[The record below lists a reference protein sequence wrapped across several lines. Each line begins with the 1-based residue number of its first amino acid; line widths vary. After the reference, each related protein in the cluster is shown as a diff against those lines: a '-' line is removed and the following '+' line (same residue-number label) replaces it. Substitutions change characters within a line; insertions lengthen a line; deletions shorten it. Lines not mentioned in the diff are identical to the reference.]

1 MTRNGFMA
9 AAALL
14 PACAFSAAAP
24 AQARIVCRGDYQL
37 VQGNLISTPYCA
49 DNYVAEVARKYGMRV
64 SDAEI
69 RNNPNKK
76 REVCR
81 FIGHDIRVSEHC
93 NNEAIRGRRG
103 F

>member
-1 MTRNGFMA
+1 MNPRGLAASILGTAVVMTATGADA
-9 AAALL
+9 AG
-14 PACAFSAAAP
+14 
-24 AQARIVCRGDYQL
+24 IVCKGDYQL

-49 DNYVAEVARKYGMRV
+49 DNYVAKVARQYGFKV
-64 SDAEI
+64 SDAAI
-69 RNNPNKK
+69 RNNPNTK

-81 FIGHDIRVSEHC
+81 FIGHDIRVQQYC

>member
-1 MTRNGFMA
+1 MLSRGYK
-9 AAALL
+9 AALL
-14 PACAFSAAAP
+14 VPLLAMPAAAP
-24 AQARIVCRGDYQL
+24 AHARIVCQGDYQL

-49 DNYVAEVARKYGMRV
+49 DNYVAKVARQYGFKV
-64 SDAEI
+64 TDAAI
-69 RNNPNKK
+69 RNNPNTK

-81 FIGHDIRVSEHC
+81 FIGHDIRVSQYC